1 MGKKCILLLTSVIVA
16 ALLSSG
22 CTAIL
27 KVKVSDIKV
36 EKVSPKGLRS
46 IDAGLSAMIDNPSA
60 KMLISDIVAIVSYD
74 GKDIGTI
81 TAEPIEIARK
91 FSGRQ
96 QIQVNMT
103 VADNASAWDV
113 VKIVSSTEQ
122 FDACVVDLTFKSKQG
137 SGAATTIRRKG
148 RKVGDLA
155 TSL

>member
-1 MGKKCILLLTSVIVA
+1 MGKKCILLLTSVIIA

-81 TAEPIEIARK
+81 TAAPIEIARK
-91 FSGRQ
+91 FSRRQ

-113 VKIVSSTEQ
+113 VKIVSSKEK
-122 FDACVVDLTFKSKQG
+122 FDACVVDLTFKYKQG
-137 SGAATTIRRKG
+137 SGAAMTIRRKG
-148 RKVGDLA
+148 MKVGDLA
-155 TSL
+155 KSL